1 MLLKGC
7 EEIMNREQRRTIIR
21 QMIKANNITHKQAEM
36 AISQDKSLIPL
47 EEGAKVKINV
57 IKIINSKD
65 YKNLSSRYKEFIAKN
80 GKKEFT
86 VEWDKARKEK
96 NSKDKKYF
104 VCLAEDPTQPKWLF
118 WTSDLIIL
126 SNPIDFSEKNS
137 YTLEDKVKSAVEEA
151 LSRQ

>member
-1 MLLKGC
+1 
-7 EEIMNREQRRTIIR
+7 MNREQRRTIIK

-36 AISQDKSLIPL
+36 VISQDKSLIPL

-65 YKNLSSRYKEFIAKN
+65 YKNLSPRYKEFITKN

-96 NSKDKKYF
+96 NSKI
-104 VCLAEDPTQPKWLF
+104 A
-118 WTSDLIIL
+118 DLVHSHRGISL
-126 SNPIDFSEKNS
+126 
-137 YTLEDKVKSAVEEA
+137 Y
-151 LSRQ
+151 